1 MDFKVAGTEAGITA
15 IQLDVK
21 IFGDF
26 KGLTMK
32 MIEEILDK
40 ARTGRLFIMEKM
52 LAVMSKSRGTV
63 SQYAPKVVTVKIPVE
78 KIGEIIG
85 PGGKIIKNIIATT
98 GADVDV
104 EDDGTVSISAISEE
118 AVAKAKTWVEG
129 LTRELTV
136 GEEFEGEVKRILPF
150 GAFVE
155 LTPGKEGLVHVSKM
169 SNNFITNPEEVVK
182 IGDKVKVKVYE
193 IDELGR
199 VNLVMDGVDPNK
211 QSSAPRPF
219 TPRPPMTGGFRPR
232 PPMGRPGFTPRPAG
246 SFSNPTPYRGG
257 RRDR

>member
-1 MDFKVAGTEAGITA
+1 
-15 IQLDVK
+15 
-21 IFGDF
+21 
-26 KGLTMK
+26 
-32 MIEEILDK
+32 
-40 ARTGRLFIMEKM
+40 
-52 LAVMSKSRGTV
+52 
-63 SQYAPKVVTVKIPVE
+63 VVTVKIPVE
-78 KIGEIIG
+78 KIGEVIG
-85 PGGKIIKNIIATT
+85 PGGKVIKNIIATT

-104 EDDGTVSISAISEE
+104 EDDGTVSISALSEE
-118 AVAKAKTWVEG
+118 AVAKAKTWIEG

-182 IGDKVKVKVYE
+182 LGDKVKVKVYE
-193 IDELGR
+193 IDEMGR

-211 QSSAPRPF
+211 QSQSPRPF
-219 TPRPPMTGGFRPR
+219 TPRPFTPRAPMPGGFRPR
-232 PPMGRPGFTPRPAG
+232 PAFGTPTGGRPTG